1 MKKPFLRRNIQSYVF
16 VIALTVFGLA
26 LALILIE
33 KGADNNL
40 GNYLIMLSML
50 FTAIAMY
57 FEIVKLN
64 KERDEKSE
72 S

>member
-26 LALILIE
+26 LALILTE

-40 GNYLIMLSML
+40 GYYLLMASML
-50 FTAIAMY
+50 FTTVAMY

-64 KERDEKSE
+64 KKLDQNN
-72 S
+72 